1 MRTLF
6 ITLPSPL
13 EFRNL
18 FGFPGCVFDILKR
31 AVEDSSRLRV
41 VVLVN
46 TKDYERYRAELGDV
60 WNERIIMEPV
70 LLNYRRTLLQ
80 RLYLFF
86 SSYLLYTKTTEILA
100 TMGMRPG
107 EPPAGGK
114 RWLNPIKR
122 LIAATFGRSRFVR

>member
-1 MRTLF
+1 MKTLF

-13 EFRNL
+13 EFRSL
-18 FGFPGCVFDILKR
+18 FGFPGCVFDELKAAAR
-31 AVEDSSRLRV
+31 ADESLRV

-46 TKDYERYRAELGDV
+46 QKDFEKYRAELGAV
-60 WNERIIMEPV
+60 WNERVVMEPI

-107 EPPAGGK
+107 EPPAG
-114 RWLNPIKR
+114 
-122 LIAATFGRSRFVR
+122 